1 MHLTEDALIEGIKQ
15 HDIQVLRYIYK
26 KYFDTIKNLIKKNNG
41 NDEDAQDI
49 FQEAIIIIYK
59 KIKEE
64 NLELSCSL
72 STYLY
77 SVCRL
82 LWLKQLEKKKIR
94 GESFG
99 NGDEIEEIS
108 SLLGS
113 NFELNDEY
121 KLYQYH
127 FNKLNKDCQKVLRLF
142 LEKVPLREIAEI
154 MGYKTEQYAK
164 KRKFE
169 CKNKLVDSIKND
181 LSLKNN
187 DQITLTKH

>member
-15 HDIQVLRYIYK
+15 HDNQVLRYIYK